1 MSRRGASWPYVVG
14 VAVLGIGLGTLIAG
28 LPESADRVP
37 YRIPADDTA
46 VTVPLQGMPI
56 DTMPT
61 EIGTTTAPP
70 TTEPPTTEPPTTAP
84 PTTAPPTTSAPA
96 TTVAVPTTVPSTTTA
111 ITEAPVRDR
120 ADVRLV
126 VANGD
131 GRFNLVGANVA
142 RLRALGY
149 VTIDE
154 TDVNVRPPSTI
165 IYVRPGFEREA
176 AVLAQDLKTPGAVVT
191 ALPATPVT
199 VNDEKGDLVV
209 VLGPDAPR

>member
-28 LPESADRVP
+28 VPESADLVP
-37 YRIPADDTA
+37 YRVPADGPDA
-46 VTVPLQGMPI
+46 TVPVQGIPI
-56 DTMPT
+56 DTMPA
-61 EIGTTTAPP
+61 EIGTTAPPATAPD
-70 TTEPPTTEPPTTAP
+70 TSAP
-84 PTTAPPTTSAPA
+84 DTSAPGTTSAPA
-96 TTVAVPTTVPSTTTA
+96 TTVAVTTTGPSTTTA
-111 ITEAPVRDR
+111 VTEAPVRDR

-131 GRFNLVGANVA
+131 GRFNLVGANVT

-176 AVLAQDLKTPGAVVT
+176 DVLAQDLKTPGAVIT
-191 ALPATPVT
+191 DLPDTPVT
-199 VNDEKGDLVV
+199 VNDELGDLVV
-209 VLGPDAPR
+209 VLGPDAQS

>member
-28 LPESADRVP
+28 LPESTERVA
-37 YRIPADDTA
+37 YRIPADGPDA
-46 VTVPLQGMPI
+46 TVPLQGLPI
-56 DTMPT
+56 DTMPI
-61 EIGTTTAPP
+61 EIGTTNAPT
-70 TTEPPTTEPPTTAP
+70 TTEPGTTIAP
-84 PTTAPPTTSAPA
+84 STIAPA
-96 TTVAVPTTVPSTTTA
+96 TTVAVTTSVPTTAASTTTA
-111 ITEAPVRDR
+111 TTVAPVRDR

-142 RLRALGY
+142 RLRVLGY

-154 TDVNVRPPSTI
+154 TDVNVRPPATI

-176 AVLAQDLKTPGAVVT
+176 AVLAQDLKTLGAVIT
-191 ALPATPVT
+191 PLPATPVT
-199 VNDEKGDLVV
+199 VNDELGDLVV
-209 VLGPDAPR
+209 VLGPDAQR

>member
-28 LPESADRVP
+28 LPESADRVA
-37 YRIPADDTA
+37 YRIPADDA
-46 VTVPLQGMPI
+46 VVTVPVQGIPI

-61 EIGTTTAPP
+61 EIGTTAPD
-70 TTEPPTTEPPTTAP
+70 TTAP
-84 PTTAPPTTSAPA
+84 DTSAPDTTSAPA
-96 TTVAVPTTVPSTTTA
+96 TTVAVPTTVTTTGPSTTTA
-111 ITEAPVRDR
+111 VTEAPVRDR

-131 GRFNLVGANVA
+131 GRFNLVGANVV

-176 AVLAQDLKTPGAVVT
+176 AVLAQDLQTPDAVIT
-191 ALPATPVT
+191 PLPDTPVT
-199 VNDEKGDLVV
+199 VNDELGDLVV
-209 VLGPDAPR
+209 VLGPDAQR

>member
-1 MSRRGASWPYVVG
+1 MSRRGASWPYIVG
-14 VAVLGIGLGTLIAG
+14 VAALGIGLGTLIAG
-28 LPESADRVP
+28 VPESAERMP

-46 VTVPLQGMPI
+46 VTVPLQSLPTDSI
-56 DTMPT
+56 ST
-61 EIGTTTAPP
+61 EIGTTTAPD
-70 TTEPPTTEPPTTAP
+70 TT
-84 PTTAPPTTSAPA
+84 APA
-96 TTVAVPTTVPSTTTA
+96 TTVAVTTSAPSTTTAVTTTAPSTTTA

-131 GRFNLVGANVA
+131 GRFNLVGSNVT

-176 AVLAQDLKTPGAVVT
+176 DVLAQDLQTPDAVIT
-191 ALPATPVT
+191 ALPDTPVT
-199 VNDEKGDLVV
+199 ANDELGDLVV
-209 VLGPDAPR
+209 VLGPDAQR

>member
-1 MSRRGASWPYVVG
+1 MSRRGASWPYIVG

-28 LPESADRVP
+28 VPESAERVP

-46 VTVPLQGMPI
+46 VTVPVQAIPI
-56 DTMPT
+56 DTMPADTGPT
-61 EIGTTTAPP
+61 EIGT

-84 PTTAPPTTSAPA
+84 PTTSAPETTVAVTTSAP
-96 TTVAVPTTVPSTTTA
+96 STTSPVTV
-111 ITEAPVRDR
+111 EAPVRDR

-131 GRFNLVGANVA
+131 GRFNLVGANVK

-176 AVLAQDLKTPGAVVT
+176 DVLAQDLQTPDAVIT
-191 ALPATPVT
+191 ALPTTPVT
-199 VNDEKGDLVV
+199 ANDEKGDLVV
-209 VLGPDAPR
+209 VLGPDAQR

>member
-1 MSRRGASWPYVVG
+1 MSRRGASWPYIVG

-28 LPESADRVP
+28 VPESAERMP

-46 VTVPLQGMPI
+46 VTVPLQSLPTDSI
-56 DTMPT
+56 ST
-61 EIGTTTAPP
+61 EIGTTTAPD
-70 TTEPPTTEPPTTAP
+70 TT
-84 PTTAPPTTSAPA
+84 APA
-96 TTVAVPTTVPSTTTA
+96 TTVAVTTSAPSTTTAVTTTAPSTTTA

-131 GRFNLVGANVA
+131 GRFNLVGSNVT

-176 AVLAQDLKTPGAVVT
+176 DVLAQDLQTPDAVIT
-191 ALPATPVT
+191 ALPDTTVT
-199 VNDEKGDLVV
+199 ANDELGDLVV
-209 VLGPDAPR
+209 VLGPDAQR

>member
-1 MSRRGASWPYVVG
+1 MSRRGASWPYIVG

-28 LPESADRVP
+28 VPESAERMP

-46 VTVPLQGMPI
+46 VTVPLQSLPTDSI
-56 DTMPT
+56 ST
-61 EIGTTTAPP
+61 EIGTTTAPDA
-70 TTEPPTTEPPTTAP
+70 T
-84 PTTAPPTTSAPA
+84 APA
-96 TTVAVPTTVPSTTTA
+96 TTTAVTTSAPSTTTA
-111 ITEAPVRDR
+111 VTTSAPSTTTAVTEAPVRDR

-131 GRFNLVGANVA
+131 GRFNLVGSNVT

-154 TDVNVRPPSTI
+154 TDVNVRPPATI

-176 AVLAQDLKTPGAVVT
+176 DVLAQDLQTPDAVIT
-191 ALPATPVT
+191 ALPTTPVT
-199 VNDEKGDLVV
+199 ANDELGDLVV
-209 VLGPDAPR
+209 VLGPDAQR

>member
-1 MSRRGASWPYVVG
+1 MSRRGASWPYIVG

-28 LPESADRVP
+28 VPDSAERMP

-46 VTVPLQGMPI
+46 VTVPLQSLPTDSI
-56 DTMPT
+56 ST
-61 EIGTTTAPP
+61 EIGTTTAPD
-70 TTEPPTTEPPTTAP
+70 TT
-84 PTTAPPTTSAPA
+84 APA
-96 TTVAVPTTVPSTTTA
+96 TTVAVTTSAPSTTVAVTTSAPSTTTA

-131 GRFNLVGANVA
+131 GRFNLVGSNVT

-176 AVLAQDLKTPGAVVT
+176 DVLAQDLQTPDAVIT
-191 ALPATPVT
+191 ALPDTPVT
-199 VNDEKGDLVV
+199 ANDELGDLVV
-209 VLGPDAPR
+209 VLGPDAQR

>member
-1 MSRRGASWPYVVG
+1 MSRRGASWPYIVG

-28 LPESADRVP
+28 VPESAERMP

-46 VTVPLQGMPI
+46 VTVPLQSLPTDSI
-56 DTMPT
+56 ST
-61 EIGTTTAPP
+61 EIGTTTAPD
-70 TTEPPTTEPPTTAP
+70 TT
-84 PTTAPPTTSAPA
+84 APA
-96 TTVAVPTTVPSTTTA
+96 TTVAVTTSAPSTTTAVTTTAPSTTTA

-131 GRFNLVGANVA
+131 GRFNLVGSNVT

-176 AVLAQDLKTPGAVVT
+176 DVLAQDLQTPDAVIT
-191 ALPATPVT
+191 ALPDTPVT
-199 VNDEKGDLVV
+199 ANDELGDLVV
-209 VLGPDAPR
+209 VLGPDAQR

>member
-28 LPESADRVP
+28 LPESADRVA
-37 YRIPADDTA
+37 YRIPADGTV
-46 VTVPLQGMPI
+46 VTVPVQGMPI

-61 EIGTTTAPP
+61 EIGTTAPD
-70 TTEPPTTEPPTTAP
+70 TIAP
-84 PTTAPPTTSAPA
+84 DTSAPDTSAPDTTSAPA
-96 TTVAVPTTVPSTTTA
+96 TTVAVTTTVPTTGPSTTTA
-111 ITEAPVRDR
+111 VTEAPVRDR

-131 GRFNLVGANVA
+131 GRFNLVGANVV

-176 AVLAQDLKTPGAVVT
+176 AVLAQDLQTPDAVIT
-191 ALPATPVT
+191 PLPDTPVT
-199 VNDEKGDLVV
+199 VNDELGDLVV
-209 VLGPDAPR
+209 VLGPDAQR

>member
-1 MSRRGASWPYVVG
+1 MSRRGASWPYIVG

-28 LPESADRVP
+28 VPESAERMP

-46 VTVPLQGMPI
+46 VTVPLQSLPTDSI
-56 DTMPT
+56 ST
-61 EIGTTTAPP
+61 EIGTTTAPD
-70 TTEPPTTEPPTTAP
+70 TT
-84 PTTAPPTTSAPA
+84 APA
-96 TTVAVPTTVPSTTTA
+96 TTVAVTTSAPSTTTA
-111 ITEAPVRDR
+111 VTTSAPSTTTAVTEAPVRDR

-131 GRFNLVGANVA
+131 GRFNLVGSNVT

-176 AVLAQDLKTPGAVVT
+176 DALAQDLQTPDAVIS
-191 ALPATPVT
+191 ALPDTPVT
-199 VNDEKGDLVV
+199 ANDELGDLVV
-209 VLGPDAPR
+209 VLGPDAQR

>member
-1 MSRRGASWPYVVG
+1 MSRRGASWPYIVG

-28 LPESADRVP
+28 VPESAERMP

-46 VTVPLQGMPI
+46 VTVPLQSLPTDSI
-56 DTMPT
+56 ST
-61 EIGTTTAPP
+61 EIGTTTAPD
-70 TTEPPTTEPPTTAP
+70 TT
-84 PTTAPPTTSAPA
+84 APA
-96 TTVAVPTTVPSTTTA
+96 TTVAVTTSAPSTTTA
-111 ITEAPVRDR
+111 VTTSAPSTTTAVTEAPVRDR

-131 GRFNLVGANVA
+131 GRFNLVGSNVT

-176 AVLAQDLKTPGAVVT
+176 DVLAQDLQTPDAVIT
-191 ALPATPVT
+191 ALPDTPVT
-199 VNDEKGDLVV
+199 ANDELGDLVV
-209 VLGPDAPR
+209 VLGPDAQR

>member
-1 MSRRGASWPYVVG
+1 MSRRGASWPYIVG

-28 LPESADRVP
+28 VPDSAERMP

-46 VTVPLQGMPI
+46 VTVPLQSLPTDSI
-56 DTMPT
+56 ST
-61 EIGTTTAPP
+61 EIGTTTAPD
-70 TTEPPTTEPPTTAP
+70 TT
-84 PTTAPPTTSAPA
+84 APA
-96 TTVAVPTTVPSTTTA
+96 TTVAVTTSAPSTTTA
-111 ITEAPVRDR
+111 VTTSAPSTTTAVTEAPVRDR

-131 GRFNLVGANVA
+131 GRFNLVGSNVT

-176 AVLAQDLKTPGAVVT
+176 DVLAQDLQTPDAVIT
-191 ALPATPVT
+191 ALPDTPVT
-199 VNDEKGDLVV
+199 ANDELGDLVV
-209 VLGPDAPR
+209 VLGPDAQR

>member
-1 MSRRGASWPYVVG
+1 MSRRGASWPYIVG

-28 LPESADRVP
+28 VPESEERMP

-46 VTVPLQGMPI
+46 VTVPLQSLPTDSI
-56 DTMPT
+56 ST
-61 EIGTTTAPP
+61 EIGTTTAPD
-70 TTEPPTTEPPTTAP
+70 TT
-84 PTTAPPTTSAPA
+84 APA
-96 TTVAVPTTVPSTTTA
+96 TTVAVTTSAPSTTTA
-111 ITEAPVRDR
+111 VTTSAPSTTTAVTEAPVRDR

-131 GRFNLVGANVA
+131 GRFNLVGSNVT

-176 AVLAQDLKTPGAVVT
+176 DVLAQDLQTPDAVIS
-191 ALPATPVT
+191 ALPDTPVT
-199 VNDEKGDLVV
+199 ANDELGDLVV
-209 VLGPDAPR
+209 VLGPDAQR